1 MLPELQQVNSLV
13 VRCPNW
19 VGDIVMATPVFECLR
34 ANFPQATLT
43 ALVRPYAR
51 GILEDS
57 PWFDHIVDCED
68 KSLQGLQAIRR
79 ALRPLAPDVGLL
91 LTNTTHSWLTFRLA
105 GISRVYGYQ
114 RNLRRFFLSGGPQPQ
129 REGNAYRPLP
139 MQDYYLELCRYL
151 QLTLPEHPRSTL
163 YIGADL
169 AEQGRQRLQSL
180 DIDDSQVLI
189 GLNPGA
195 SFGSS
200 KCWPAE
206 HFARLAELLQAEFDC
221 RILLL
226 TGPGEE
232 AIAARISEL
241 SQADIINTASAHIS
255 LAELKPLIQRCHLLI
270 TNDTGPRHY
279 AVAFRV
285 PHIVLMG
292 PTNPLY
298 TAANLE
304 DSRVIQKDLPCIP
317 CHKKVCPLGHHACM
331 REISP
336 EEVIQQARQLLEK
349 KTT

>member
-1 MLPELQQVNSLV
+1 MLPALENVTSLV

-34 ANFPQATLT
+34 ANFPQATIT

-57 PWFDHIVDCED
+57 PWFDYIVDCED
-68 KSLQGLQAIRR
+68 KSLHGMQAIRQ
-79 ALRPLAPDVGLL
+79 ALRPLAPDFGLL

-105 GISRVYGYQ
+105 GVSRVYGYQ
-114 RNLRRFFLSGGPQPQ
+114 RNLRRFFLSGGPLPQ
-129 REGNAYRPLP
+129 REGKAYRPLP

-151 QLTLPEHPRSTL
+151 QLSLPTQPRSTL
-163 YIGADL
+163 YIGAEL
-169 AEQGRQRLQSL
+169 AEKGRQRLQAL
-180 DIDDSQVLI
+180 GIDENRLVI

-221 RILLL
+221 HLLLL

-232 AIAARISEL
+232 TIADKITEL
-241 SQADIINTASAHIS
+241 SKANIINTASARID
-255 LAELKPLIQRCHLLI
+255 LAELKPLIQRCQLLI

-304 DSRVIQKDLPCIP
+304 DSRVIRKDLPCIP

-336 EEVIQQARQLLEK
+336 EEVLQQALQLLKEK
-349 KTT
+349 ET